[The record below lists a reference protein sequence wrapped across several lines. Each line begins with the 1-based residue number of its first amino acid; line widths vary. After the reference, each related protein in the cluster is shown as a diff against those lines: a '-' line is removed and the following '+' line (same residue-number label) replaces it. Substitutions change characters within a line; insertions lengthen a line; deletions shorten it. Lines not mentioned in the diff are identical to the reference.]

1 MERSSSALRAST
13 SGEDFAAESGGAAKR
28 GVLGARR
35 EMAQSA
41 ALLRN
46 QRFRQTGLDRFKRA
60 SLKIRRKV
68 QRFSV
73 RHRRW
78 ETKRRITARSGKRY
92 YPSLD
97 DAPLWR
103 VATERPG
110 QTPPRAL

>member
-28 GVLGARR
+28 SVPGARK
-35 EMAQSA
+35 ETAQSA

-46 QRFRQTGLDRFKRA
+46 QRFRQTELDRFKRA
-60 SLKIRRKV
+60 SLRIRHKV

-92 YPSLD
+92 CHSLD
-97 DAPLWR
+97 DASLSR
-103 VATERPG
+103 VAKEKGPG
-110 QTPPRAL
+110 TQAF